1 MMILFIQY
9 IYLTYYMSAIIYVA
23 KVINKTHFLPLS
35 NLQHTKKSHENKYII
50 TVECESS
57 AIEIC
62 TLYFESSDVL
72 VM

>member
-35 NLQHTKKSHENKYII
+35 NLQHTKKSHENI
-50 TVECESS
+50 
-57 AIEIC
+57 
-62 TLYFESSDVL
+62 
-72 VM
+72 